1 MRCVG
6 VVPAALNAQVY
17 AIWAPRDESTGPLPG
32 GNIAFFCE
40 RAACSL
46 FSFAT
51 FGVHM
56 TGPSACNLLSLTAPG
71 YTLDDATGEMSIWV
85 ARRSKTKQT
94 WPNMLD
100 QTVAGGIAAKASPL
114 ESVVRE
120 AMEEASLDADFV
132 LERIRAGGVVSYTT
146 RTRPVG
152 WWQPCACSLAAGL
165 TRAARRNTSTTC
177 ASPPPPSAC
186 ARSRSC

>member
-1 MRCVG
+1 M
-6 VVPAALNAQVY
+6 Y
-17 AIWAPRDESTGPLPG
+17 AIWAPRDETTGPLPG

-56 TGPSACNLLSLTAPG
+56 TGPSCSAALADLSG
-71 YTLDDATGEMSIWV
+71 YTLDDTTGEMSIWV

-94 WPNMLD
+94 WPDVYD

-120 AMEEASLDADFV
+120 AMEEASLEADFV
-132 LERIRAGGVVSYTT
+132 LDRIRAGGVISYTT

-152 WWQPCACSLAAGL
+152 WWQPCVRDVVGAL
-165 TRAARRNTSTTC
+165 TSQRNAIRLRSALRLGARVRPC
-177 ASPPPPSAC
+177 FSAL
-186 ARSRSC
+186 R